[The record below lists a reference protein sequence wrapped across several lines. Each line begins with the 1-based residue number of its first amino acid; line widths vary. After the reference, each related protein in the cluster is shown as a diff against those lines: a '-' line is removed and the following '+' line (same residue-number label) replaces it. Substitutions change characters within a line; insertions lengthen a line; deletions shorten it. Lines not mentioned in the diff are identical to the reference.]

1 MSPSAAGGIH
11 QADLGGS
18 PHELRNIPAHPLQS
32 LRAFARGPLD
42 YLAIHQELDPHRV
55 DVAPAADQKA
65 DNLGRKGER
74 LGGKSPLRPIPLDL
88 TRRVRRTGPFFIPPD
103 PVVALMPRGLA
114 KMTGCRVVAIRGLE
128 IEGIPCSA
136 PIAKVSGFEIP
147 SDPSRRRSQ
156 AARNAGDIIKRNPH
170 DILFFHRNADYFSVS
185 QFNSGIKS
193 QYDPLFVIRQS
204 LKNMLMLCYYYKNL
218 QEMGVFG
225 L

>member
-42 YLAIHQELDPHRV
+42 YVAIHQEFDPHRV

-65 DNLGRKGER
+65 DSLGRKGER

-103 PVVALMPRGLA
+103 PVVALMLRGLA
-114 KMTGCRVVAIRGLE
+114 TMTGGRVVAIGGLE
-128 IEGIPCSA
+128 IEGIPCFA
-136 PIAKVSGFEIP
+136 PPAEVSGLEIP
-147 SDPSRRRSQ
+147 SYPSRRRRQ
-156 AARNAGDIIKRNPH
+156 ASWNAWGIIKRNPH
-170 DILFFHRNADYFSVS
+170 DILFIHQNADYFSIS
-185 QFNSGIKS
+185 QFNSGTKS
-193 QYDPLFVIRQS
+193 KYGPLFVIRQS
-204 LKNMLMLCYYYKNL
+204 QNDILIY
-218 QEMGVFG
+218 
-225 L
+225 